1 MPHLTIQVTPNVTIA
16 HEASFLKALNQAL
29 WDSGHFAKPADIK
42 ARIVPIETFLVGIAD
57 DEQVNGFVYAH
68 LKIMSGR
75 DEIIRHQTLMRKAAE
90 VKVENGTMTVSDLMK
105 EINAEEAAKQAKTLH
120 ETQYLM
126 SVYALKHTTNQ

>member
-57 DEQVNGFVYAH
+57 DEQVNGFVYAY

-75 DEIIRHQTLMRKAAE
+75 DEVIRHQLAE
-90 VKVENGTMTVSDLMK
+90 LLTAV
-105 EINAEEAAKQAKTLH
+105 IEEALDTEQSGRVGIQICVEVEEISAIYHKKMLDD
-120 ETQYLM
+120 
-126 SVYALKHTTNQ
+126 